1 MKKLPIS
8 LVVLSLA
15 LAAPFA
21 RADGQTFYYW
31 TNTNGG
37 NWTATANW
45 VMEDGSAATTYPHV
59 AGDVAVFNGLAAYKT
74 VYVNQSDVIDIDE
87 LRLDDGCIR
96 LSFRNSSTLHFHADR
111 LVRSANAVL
120 YLVTDGGYNHAQ
132 PPTGLTIGNRADV
145 LFNGGFLPGAVVC
158 KDGNGWGA
166 LRSATILEDGTLKYG
181 SLDSLNMAYGVGGDS
196 TWNKDVTLF
205 YGNFGDGRHISFN
218 KECVL
223 TVPCGQIG
231 PLSNNS
237 HVGNPSS
244 TAQGTI
250 NTAGTTLYFWPLN
263 TTCFRAKVVTPLFV
277 QSGHYTTLFCDDH
290 SSETN
295 EYHVASGTMR
305 LGSVPPEGADMTVTN
320 RCVLGTGPV
329 VVSWAGTLDVGAGD
343 AMKNSEYLKMTSFRG
358 LGQAYGKIHMSTN
371 AVVDWF
377 WLDDKLQKRGTHGAT
392 GSGAEFVDDALFSG
406 PGLLTVKKGH
416 DGTLFLIY

>member
-8 LVVLSLA
+8 LILLALA

-45 VMEDGSAATTYPHV
+45 VMEDGTAATTYPHV

-74 VYVNQSDVIDIDE
+74 VSVNQSDVIDIDE
-87 LRLDDGCIR
+87 LRLDDGCMRLGIR
-96 LSFRNSSTLHFHADR
+96 SAAHFHADR
-111 LVRSANAVL
+111 FVRNDGACL
-120 YLVTDGGYNHAQ
+120 YFVTSGSYNHAS
-132 PPTGLTIGNRADV
+132 PNDATIGNRDEV
-145 LFNGGFLPGAVVC
+145 LFDGGFLPGAVVC
-158 KDGNGWGA
+158 KDDGGWGN
-166 LRSATILEDGTLKYG
+166 LRSATIDEDGKLKFSTMDQAQMG
-181 SLDSLNMAYGVGGDS
+181 YGVNGDQ
-196 TWNKDVTLF
+196 TWSYKVTLF
-205 YGNFGDGRHISFN
+205 FGNWGDGRNITFN
-218 KECVL
+218 KECIL
-223 TVPCGQIG
+223 TVPSGQIS
-231 PLSNNS
+231 PMSNS
-237 HVGNPSS
+237 HVGSP
-244 TAQGTI
+244 TGQFQGTI
-250 NTAGTTLYFWPLN
+250 DTAGTTLYFWPLN

-305 LGSVPPEGADMTVTN
+305 LGSIPPAGADPVTTN

-377 WLDDKLQKRGTHGAT
+377 WLDDRLQKRGTHGAT
-392 GSGAEFVDDALFSG
+392 GSGAEFVNDALFSG
-406 PGLLTVKKGH
+406 PGLLTVKKGR

>member
-31 TNTNGG
+31 ANTNGG
-37 NWTATANW
+37 NWTASANW

-74 VYVNQSDVIDIDE
+74 VSVNQSDVIDIDE

-96 LSFRNSSTLHFHADR
+96 LGIRSAAHFHADR
-111 LVRSANAVL
+111 LLRSDHAVL
-120 YLVTDGGYNHAQ
+120 YLVTSGSYNHAS
-132 PPTGLTIGNRADV
+132 PNDTTIGNRDEV
-145 LFNGGFLPGAVVC
+145 LFNGGFLPGAMVC
-158 KDGNGWGA
+158 KDDGAWGGNV
-166 LRSATILEDGTLKYG
+166 RSATIDAETQKLKYG
-181 SLDSLNMAYGVGGDS
+181 TMDSPAMAYDVNGDS
-196 TWNKDVTLF
+196 SWGKDVSMYYANNGT
-205 YGNFGDGRHISFN
+205 YRHISFK

-223 TVPCGQIG
+223 TVACGQIS
-231 PLSNNS
+231 PMSANS

-392 GSGAEFVDDALFSG
+392 GSGAEFVDDAIFSG

>member
-31 TNTNGG
+31 ANTNGG
-37 NWTATANW
+37 NWTASANW

-74 VYVNQSDVIDIDE
+74 VSVNQSDVIDIDE

-96 LSFRNSSTLHFHADR
+96 LGIRSAAHFHADR
-111 LVRSANAVL
+111 LLRSDHAVL
-120 YLVTDGGYNHAQ
+120 YLVTSGSYNHAS
-132 PPTGLTIGNRADV
+132 PNDTTIGNRDEV
-145 LFNGGFLPGAVVC
+145 LFNGGFLPGAMVC
-158 KDGNGWGA
+158 KDDGAWGGNV
-166 LRSATILEDGTLKYG
+166 RSATIDAETQKLKYG
-181 SLDSLNMAYGVGGDS
+181 TMDSPAMAYDVNGDS
-196 TWNKDVTLF
+196 SWGKDVSMYYANNGT
-205 YGNFGDGRHISFN
+205 YRHISFK

-223 TVPCGQIG
+223 TVACGQIS
-231 PLSNNS
+231 PMSANS

-343 AMKNSEYLKMTSFRG
+343 AMKNAEYLKMTSFRG

-377 WLDDKLQKRGTHGAT
+377 WLDDRLQKRGTHGAT
-392 GSGAEFVDDALFSG
+392 GSGAEFVDDAIFSG

>member
-1 MKKLPIS
+1 MKRLPPLLLLLFLI
-8 LVVLSLA
+8 
-15 LAAPFA
+15 APFA

-31 TNTNGG
+31 ANTNGG
-37 NWTATANW
+37 NWTSTANW
-45 VMEDGSAATTYPHV
+45 VMEDGTAATTYPHV

-74 VYVNQSDVIDIDE
+74 VSVNQSDVIDIDE

-96 LSFRNSSTLHFHADR
+96 LSFRNSSSLHFHADR
-111 LVRSANAVL
+111 LVRDEAAVL
-120 YLVTDGGYNHAQ
+120 YLVTDGSYNHTS
-132 PPTGLTIGNRADV
+132 PPAGVTIGNRADV

-158 KDGNGWGA
+158 KDGSGWGA
-166 LRSATILEDGTLKYG
+166 LRSATILEDGTMKYG

-205 YGNFGDGRHISFN
+205 YGNFGDGRHISFS

-250 NTAGTTLYFWPLN
+250 NTAGATLYFWPLN

-277 QSGHYTTLFCDDH
+277 QSGHYTTLYCDDH

-295 EYHVASGTMR
+295 EYHIASGTMR

-358 LGQAYGKIHMSTN
+358 LGETYGKINLSTN
-371 AVVDWF
+371 SVVDWF

-392 GSGAEFVDDALFSG
+392 GSGAQYIDDTLFSG
-406 PGLLTVKKGH
+406 PGLLTVKKGR
-416 DGTLFLIY
+416 DGTMLLIY